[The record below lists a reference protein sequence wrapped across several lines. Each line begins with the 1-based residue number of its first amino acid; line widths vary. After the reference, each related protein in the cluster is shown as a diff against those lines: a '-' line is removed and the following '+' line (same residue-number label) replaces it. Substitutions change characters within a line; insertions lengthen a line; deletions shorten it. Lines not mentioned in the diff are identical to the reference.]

1 MRHRNNASQV
11 ADMFRK
17 TSTVSAG
24 QATQAS
30 RIRGACAVLFTSLI
44 LSACS
49 DPGEP
54 LPGGYFISK
63 VSSSEIQLN
72 EPKYGG
78 SILQLGTDLK
88 EIGNHNEFIFGRSG
102 GARGTTPGF
111 FLLDTKSGAL
121 KVGLTETNWLGLTT
135 AAGIP
140 NPPKLVD
147 PTRKKPLR
155 Q

>member
-1 MRHRNNASQV
+1 MI
-11 ADMFRK
+11 RK
-17 TSTVSAG
+17 KPGGSSG

-30 RIRGACAVLFTSLI
+30 RIRGAVAVLFTTLI

-54 LPGGYFISK
+54 LPGGYFISR
-63 VSSSEIQLN
+63 VSSSEIFLN

-78 SILQLGTDLK
+78 SIIQLGTDLK

-111 FLLDTKSGAL
+111 FLLDTKSGTL
-121 KVGLTETNWLGLTT
+121 KVGLTETNWLALTT

-140 NPPKLVD
+140 NPPRLID
-147 PTRKKPLR
+147 PSHKKPLR

>member
-1 MRHRNNASQV
+1 MIR
-11 ADMFRK
+11 RK
-17 TSTVSAG
+17 TDGSSG

-30 RIRGACAVLFTSLI
+30 RIPGVVAVLFTSLI

-49 DPGEP
+49 DPGDP

-88 EIGNHNEFIFGRSG
+88 EVGNHNEFIFGRSG

-121 KVGLTETNWLGLTT
+121 KVGLTETNWLGLTM